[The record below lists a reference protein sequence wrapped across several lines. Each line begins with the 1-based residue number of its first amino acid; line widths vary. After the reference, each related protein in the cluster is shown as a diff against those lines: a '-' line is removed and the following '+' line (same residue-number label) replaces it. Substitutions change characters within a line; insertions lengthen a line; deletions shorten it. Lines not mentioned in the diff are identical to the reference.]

1 MAFDPLALSLDPY
14 AHLRGAVRQVIVD
27 AIILGLS
34 IALLLGGL
42 WLLWNVTAEAW
53 REWRDA

>member
-1 MAFDPLALSLDPY
+1 M
-14 AHLRGAVRQVIVD
+14 IVD
-27 AIILGLS
+27 AIVLVVA

-53 REWRDA
+53 QEWKRG